1 MLKKL
6 SFLSIAFVVIASFI
20 FGYFIQNLRFNYVFE
35 SFFPTDDPDL
45 EYYREFEELFEN
57 DNNYLLV
64 GLVNEPTVFDSA
76 FLHKVSL
83 LTQHISQTHHV
94 KSVVSITDMEKPV
107 ISPAGYFEIP
117 VIHTESPD
125 RYAMDSVRI
134 YKDAWLLEAFISR
147 DAKATA
153 IVLKHEP
160 LRGKEAADSLVNN
173 IRQAIDKLGFQKTHL
188 AGKAYAQGVF
198 IEKMQT
204 ELAIFLSASV
214 ALVIVFLI
222 IAFRS
227 FSGVLVPLIVVLLS
241 TVWILGFMALTGKT
255 LDILMVL
262 LPTIMFIVAMSDV
275 VHIMTKYIEQLRVGD
290 SKRAAIIT
298 TIKEVGLATLLTSL
312 TTAVGF
318 ATLLTASIEPIREFG
333 IYTATGVFFAFIVA
347 FALLPACLY
356 LLPRPKVSYKVA
368 HRSSWFLFLSRSFI
382 KVTRKR
388 KSIIGI
394 NLILIVLSLIGI
406 AQIRINTFLI
416 EDLPLND
423 PLKQDFMF
431 FDSKFGGSRPFEITA
446 TVQKNNLT
454 VYDQQVL
461 IEIDSLQ
468 NRFTTLFGAG
478 NIMSPATVAKALN
491 QAINGGD
498 SDAYR
503 LPSSEKEWKRLY
515 KYLPKVLKRHEGSG
529 NITAKEN
536 TVGRISTR
544 VGDIGSAI
552 SLAKTKEL
560 QAYIKHHSD
569 TALVAFKVTGT
580 SNLIDKNNEY
590 LARNM
595 FEGLGIAFLVVALI
609 AGLLFRSFR
618 MVIIALVPNV
628 IPLLIIAGIMG
639 ISGITLKLSTSI
651 VFSIAFG
658 IAVDDTIH
666 FISKLKIELN
676 KGKSLLYALKRTY
689 LSTGKAIIV
698 TSIILSGGFLILLL
712 SSFGGTFY
720 TGLLVS
726 LTLIFAL
733 LIDLTL
739 LPVMILIFYK
749 RNK

>member
-6 SFLSIAFVVIASFI
+6 SFLSIAFVITASLI
-20 FGYFIQNLRFNYVFE
+20 FGYFIRELRFNYVFE

-45 EYYREFEELFEN
+45 EYYQEFEKLFEN
-57 DNNYLLV
+57 DNNYLLI
-64 GLVNEPTVFDSA
+64 GLVNEPTVFDST
-76 FLHKVSL
+76 FLNKVNL
-83 LTQHISQTHHV
+83 LTQSIGRTAHV
-94 KSVVSITDMEKPV
+94 KSVASITSIEKPI

-117 VIHTESPD
+117 VIHADAPD
-125 RYAMDSVRI
+125 RYAQDSVRI
-134 YKDAWLLEAFISR
+134 YKDEWLLESFISR
-147 DAKATA
+147 DARATA

-160 LRGKEAADSLVNN
+160 LPGKEAADSLVNN
-173 IRQAIDKLGFQKTHL
+173 IRKAIDDLNFQESHL

-198 IEKMQT
+198 IEKMQY

-214 ALVIVFLI
+214 VLVIVFLL

-227 FSGVLVPLIVVLLS
+227 ISGVFVPLIVVLLS
-241 TVWILGFMALTGKT
+241 TIWILGFMAMTGKT

-262 LPTIMFIVAMSDV
+262 LPTIMFIVGMSDV

-290 SKRAAIIT
+290 SKSEALVT

-318 ATLLTASIEPIREFG
+318 ATLLTASIKPIREFG
-333 IYTATGVFFAFIVA
+333 IYTAVGVFFAFIVA

-356 LLPRPKVSYKVA
+356 ILPRPKVSYKMV

-382 KVTRKR
+382 KVARNGKT
-388 KSIIGI
+388 IIGI
-394 NLILIVLSLIGI
+394 NLLLIVISLAGI
-406 AQIRINTFLI
+406 SQIRINTFLI
-416 EDLPLND
+416 EDLPADD
-423 PLKQDFMF
+423 PLKQDFTF
-431 FDSKFGGSRPFEITA
+431 FDSQFGGSRPFEITA
-446 TVQKNNLT
+446 TVKKEGLT
-454 VYDQQVL
+454 VYDRQVL
-461 IEIDSLQ
+461 VETDSLQ
-468 NRFTTLFGAG
+468 SYFTSLFGPG
-478 NIMSPATVAKALN
+478 GIISPVTIVKGLN
-491 QAINGGD
+491 QAINGG
-498 SDAYR
+498 SPDAYR
-503 LPSSEKEWKRLY
+503 LPSTEKEWKRLN
-515 KYLPKVLKRHEGSG
+515 KYLPRILKRHESAG

-536 TVGRISTR
+536 TIGRISTR

-560 QAYIKHHSD
+560 QSYIRQHTD
-569 TALVAFKVTGT
+569 TSLVAYKVTGT

-590 LARNM
+590 LAKNM
-595 FEGLGIAFLVVALI
+595 FEGLGIAFLVVAII
-609 AGLLFRSFR
+609 AGLLFKSIR
-618 MVIIALVPNV
+618 MVIITLVPNV
-628 IPLLIIAGIMG
+628 IPLLVIAGIMG

-676 KGKSLLYALKRTY
+676 KGKPLLYALKRTY

-733 LIDLTL
+733 IIDLTL
-739 LPVMILIFYK
+739 LPVMIILFFK
-749 RNK
+749 SNR

>member
-6 SFLSIAFVVIASFI
+6 SFLSIAFVIAASLI
-20 FGYFIQNLRFNYVFE
+20 FGYFIRELRFNYVFE

-45 EYYREFEELFEN
+45 EYYQEFEKLFEN
-57 DNNYLLV
+57 DNNYLLI
-64 GLVNEPTVFDSA
+64 GLVNEPTVFDST
-76 FLHKVSL
+76 FLHKVNL
-83 LTQHISQTHHV
+83 LTQSIGRTAHV
-94 KSVVSITDMEKPV
+94 KSVASITNIEKPI

-117 VIHTESPD
+117 VIHADKPD
-125 RYAMDSVRI
+125 RYTQDSTRI
-134 YKDAWLLEAFISR
+134 YKDEWLLESFISR
-147 DAKATA
+147 DARATA

-160 LRGKEAADSLVNN
+160 LSGKEAADSLVNN
-173 IRQAIDKLGFQKTHL
+173 VRKAIDDLNFQESHL

-198 IEKMQT
+198 IEKMQY

-214 ALVIVFLI
+214 VLVIVFLL

-227 FSGVLVPLIVVLLS
+227 ISGVFVPLIVVLLS
-241 TVWILGFMALTGKT
+241 TIWILGFMAMTGKT

-262 LPTIMFIVAMSDV
+262 LPTIMFIVGMSDV

-290 SKRAAIIT
+290 SKSTALVT
-298 TIKEVGLATLLTSL
+298 TIKEVGLATFLTSL

-318 ATLLTASIEPIREFG
+318 ATLLTASIKPIREFG
-333 IYTATGVFFAFIVA
+333 IYTAVGVFFAFIVA

-356 LLPRPKVSYKVA
+356 ILPRPKVSYKMV

-382 KVTRKR
+382 KVARNGKT
-388 KSIIGI
+388 IIGI
-394 NLILIVLSLIGI
+394 NLLFIIISLIGI
-406 AQIRINTFLI
+406 SQIRINTFLI
-416 EDLPLND
+416 EDLPADD
-423 PLKQDFMF
+423 PLKQDFTF
-431 FDSKFGGSRPFEITA
+431 FDAQFGGSRPFEITA
-446 TVQKNNLT
+446 TVKKEGLT
-454 VYDQQVL
+454 VYDRQVL
-461 IEIDSLQ
+461 VETDSLQ
-468 NRFTTLFGAG
+468 SYFTSLFGPG
-478 NIMSPATVAKALN
+478 GIISPVTIVKGLN
-491 QAINGGD
+491 QAINGG
-498 SDAYR
+498 SPDAYR
-503 LPSSEKEWKRLY
+503 LPATEKEWKRLN
-515 KYLPKVLKRHEGSG
+515 KYLPRILKRHDSTG
-529 NITAKEN
+529 NITAKEH
-536 TVGRISTR
+536 TIGRISTR

-560 QAYIKHHSD
+560 QSYIRQHTD
-569 TALVAFKVTGT
+569 TSLVAYKVTGT

-595 FEGLGIAFLVVALI
+595 FEGLGIAFLVVAII
-609 AGLLFRSFR
+609 AGLLFKSVR
-618 MVIIALVPNV
+618 MVIITLVPNV
-628 IPLLIIAGIMG
+628 IPLLVIAGIMG

-733 LIDLTL
+733 IIDLTL
-739 LPVMILIFYK
+739 LPVMIILFFK
-749 RNK
+749 SNR